1 MEAIVLVGG
10 LGTRLG
16 ELTKNTPKP
25 MLPIRGVPFLER
37 LLAHL
42 KSQGFRRVILAVG
55 YKREVVES
63 YFCDLKSD
71 LPDIAY
77 SIENTPL
84 GTGGA
89 IAQALASVTSSSV
102 FVLNGDS
109 FLDVDYKAMQ
119 QQHTNTKADITIA
132 SYFIK
137 PADRYGVLKVSD
149 SCEVINFQEKGA
161 VSEGLINGGVYIIDV
176 ARLNGIFDMLN
187 KNTFSFE
194 ESVLSNASPN
204 LKKYHLQT
212 SGYFL
217 DIGIPEDYEK
227 AQQEL
232 FV

>member
-1 MEAIVLVGG
+1 
-10 LGTRLG
+10 
-16 ELTKNTPKP
+16 
-25 MLPIRGVPFLER
+25 
-37 LLAHL
+37 
-42 KSQGFRRVILAVG
+42 
-55 YKREVVES
+55 
-63 YFCDLKSD
+63 
-71 LPDIAY
+71 
-77 SIENTPL
+77 
-84 GTGGA
+84 
-89 IAQALASVTSSSV
+89 
-102 FVLNGDS
+102 
-109 FLDVDYKAMQ
+109 
-119 QQHTNTKADITIA
+119 
-132 SYFIK
+132 
-137 PADRYGVLKVSD
+137 
-149 SCEVINFQEKGA
+149 VINFQEKGA

>member
-16 ELTKNTPKP
+16 ELTKSTPKP

-37 LLAHL
+37 LLTHL
-42 KSQGFRRVILAVG
+42 KSQGFIRVILAVS

-63 YFCDLKSD
+63 YFCDVKAD

-77 SIENTPL
+77 SVENTAL

-89 IAQALASVTSSSV
+89 IAQALDYVSTDSV

-109 FLDVDYKAMQ
+109 YLDLDYVAMQ
-119 QQHTNTKADITIA
+119 QQHLQTKADITIA

-137 PADRYGVLKVSD
+137 PADRYGVMQVTEDGVVVS
-149 SCEVINFQEKGA
+149 FQEKGA
-161 VSEGLINGGVYIIDV
+161 SAEGLINGGIYIMNV
-176 ARLNGIFDMLN
+176 SRLNTFFFMLG
-187 KNTFSFE
+187 KCVFSFE
-194 ESVLSNASPN
+194 EAVLADGSLN
-204 LKKYHLQT
+204 LIKRHFQT

-217 DIGIPEDYEK
+217 DIGIPVDYER
-227 AQQEL
+227 AQHEL
-232 FV
+232 FA